1 MRGFLM
7 LCTIAGALLF
17 GVAANAQS
25 YASVTLSWTPSTSS
39 NVSGYDIYYGTS
51 SGNYTS
57 AVPVQ
62 PSATNVTIYGLT
74 SGKTY
79 YFAATAYDSTGNQGA
94 FSPEISV
101 VAGSSSSSAP
111 QGAAGVLSAISRLA
125 AGQFGFKIAGTSNAQ
140 YIVQASTDLV
150 HWTTLQT
157 NSAPFTFVDSNASQF
172 SHRFYRTVS
181 N

>member
-1 MRGFLM
+1 MRGFLT
-7 LCTIAGALLF
+7 LCTFAGALLF

-25 YASVTLSWTPSTSS
+25 YASVTLSWTPSPSS
-39 NVSGYDIYYGTS
+39 NVAGYDIYYGTS
-51 SGNYTS
+51 AGNYTS

-62 PSATNVTIYGLT
+62 PNATNVTIYGLA
-74 SGKTY
+74 SGQTY
-79 YFAATAYDSTGNQGA
+79 YFAATAYDSTGTQGA
-94 FSPEISV
+94 FSPQISLT
-101 VAGSSSSSAP
+101 AGSSSSAP
-111 QGAAGVLSAISRLA
+111 QGAAGMLSAISRLA

-150 HWTTLQT
+150 HWTSIQT